1 MRRYSAPYIIMEI
14 KIEDMVKHY
23 YIPQYYI
30 TFNFIMDM

>member
-1 MRRYSAPYIIMEI
+1 MEI

-30 TFNFIMDM
+30 TFNFIMDMWIVEY